1 MTMEKYTQIYLILRY
16 QERES
21 RAKEIIEIDNV
32 RVTIQDNT
40 MMLV

>member
-21 RAKEIIEIDNV
+21 RAKEITEIG
-32 RVTIQDNT
+32 
-40 MMLV
+40 